1 MIGPSSGSNWQL
13 CVTNIYLYML
23 GTTTT
28 LSMLFQ
34 VLELWLCVHLKEKI
48 LFLGL
53 AVTEIVYRAR
63 PILSLA
69 KSWGLRPALITQNTP
84 KRVSKLHALN
94 DEKCLKASWLC
105 LSIITAQG
113 YKLCIQSVVRL
124 GLPLL

>member
-1 MIGPSSGSNWQL
+1 MCYKYLFIHAWNHYYTINVVSSSGVVVM
-13 CVTNIYLYML
+13 C
-23 GTTTT
+23 T
-28 LSMLFQ
+28 L
-34 VLELWLCVHLKEKI
+34 ERKN

-69 KSWGLRPALITQNTP
+69 KSWGLRPALITRNTP

-94 DEKCLKASWLC
+94 DEKCLKASWLW
-105 LSIITAQG
+105 LSIVTAQG